1 MPSALPTKKAARR
14 LLKDQAYSELKKRI
28 LAGHFRPGDFLS
40 ERQLADELAMSQ
52 TPIRAAV
59 DRLEAEGLLAVSPQ
73 QGIVVRDL
81 SIHEIADQF
90 EIRFLMEPFVLRQLA
105 GRLDKKQID
114 RLEANLAA
122 QQTATRRCDIERIV
136 ELDASFHILFC
147 EYHGN
152 REILR
157 VMEHLRDKIHRI
169 ILRVNAR
176 NPERLAAS
184 YEEHRGIADAVISGD
199 PELAARRIEQH
210 LEYGK
215 QFLIFPRQPR

>member
-1 MPSALPTKKAARR
+1 MPPALLTKKKQRR
-14 LLKDQAYSELKKRI
+14 LLKDRAYAELKRRI
-28 LAGHFRPGDFLS
+28 LAGRHRPGEFLS

-90 EIRFLMEPFVLRQLA
+90 EIRFLLGPFVLRHLA
-105 GRLDKKQID
+105 GRLTKEQAE
-114 RLEANLAA
+114 RLEENLSA
-122 QQTATRRCDIERIV
+122 QKAATRQRDVDRIV
-136 ELDASFHILFC
+136 ELDAGFHILFC

-157 VMEHLRDKIHRI
+157 VMEQLRDKIHRI
-169 ILRVNAR
+169 IHRVSGQ
-176 NPERLAAS
+176 NPERLAVS
-184 YEEHRGIADAVISGD
+184 YEEHRGIADAVLAGD

-210 LEYGK
+210 LEFGK
-215 QFLIFPRQPR
+215 QFLLSPRQR